1 MECCKTKKD
10 HGCCKDLKKTEMS
23 HSSESQMS
31 HSSESQMKGGNFK
44 MERRMVLW
52 VAIGILVLAALY
64 LIFQAGS
71 NVGAESIGST
81 TNAAASAATS
91 SGMVGGC

>member
-1 MECCKTKKD
+1 MGEKNKMECCKTKKD
-10 HGCCKDLKKTEMS
+10 HGCCKDLKKTEMG
-23 HSSESQMS
+23 

-52 VAIGILVLAALY
+52 VAIGILFLAALY
-64 LIFQAGS
+64 LIFQTGS

-81 TNAAASAATS
+81 TNAAASAASS